1 MGRSFA
7 FVAQNQGERGT
18 IVLRLAILPGGK
30 VMYHWGMPAEVQ
42 SEARET
48 AVPAAAQAASGMH
61 IISARTLRYAAL
73 AVIVVVFALGTWSW
87 VQFGRASGLGF
98 GLYTQ
103 SDFPAVTI
111 ASRMVSQGRGA
122 DLYSLPAQL
131 EGQRQLIAE
140 GYVALS
146 PSDDLKYP
154 YPYAPFTAV
163 LLSPLSGLTPT
174 VAWAVWDILNI
185 GGMAGGLWFLLSAL
199 SLSKWTT
206 LLLLLGGLTSIPF
219 IVNLEQGQSSGVVM
233 LGLALGIGFL
243 KRGRALPAGLAFGLL
258 LLKVQWLPFLVL
270 VLLWKR
276 QWRALAGIAA
286 TGAVLMLLTV
296 VQIGM
301 AWIPGYIDMLLRSQR
316 YDRALLLDP
325 AYSHSLAGGLTALLG
340 GGTDELVRSISL
352 GVMLVLTG
360 FLLWVWRRPWQPNT
374 REWDGM
380 MALTLL
386 AAILTN
392 LQLNTHDLVL
402 LVLPGALG
410 LSYLLTAR
418 HAGLTVGWCVVLW
431 VGYVAM
437 LFMPMIFALP
447 LRLTTLLI
455 LAMTLVMATPFVVRF
470 KSGSIPIP
478 T

>member
-1 MGRSFA
+1 
-7 FVAQNQGERGT
+7 
-18 IVLRLAILPGGK
+18 
-30 VMYHWGMPAEVQ
+30 MYHWGMPAEVQ

-48 AVPAAAQAASGMH
+48 AVPAGTQATGGLH
-61 IISARTLRYAAL
+61 IISARTLRYTAL
-73 AVIVVVFALGTWSW
+73 GVIVVVFALGTWSW

-98 GLYTQ
+98 GLFTQ

-111 ASRMVSQGRGA
+111 ASRMVSEGRGA
-122 DLYSLPAQL
+122 DLYSLQAQL

-140 GYVALS
+140 GYVALV

-163 LLSPLSGLTPT
+163 LLSPLSGLTPN
-174 VAWAVWDILNI
+174 VAWAIWDILNI
-185 GGMAGGLWFLLSAL
+185 GGMAGGLWFLLSSL
-199 SLSKWTT
+199 SLSKWTR

-243 KRGRALPAGLAFGLL
+243 TRGRGLPGGLAFGLL
-258 LLKVQWLPFLVL
+258 LLKVQWLPFLLL

-276 QWRALAGIAA
+276 QWRALAGIVA
-286 TGAVLMLLTV
+286 TGVVLMLLTV
-296 VQIGM
+296 ARIGTE
-301 AWIPGYIDMLLRSQR
+301 WVPGYIDMLLRSQR

-340 GGTDELVRSISL
+340 GGTDELVRGISL
-352 GVMLVLTG
+352 GVMLALAG
-360 FLLWVWRRPWQPNT
+360 FLLWVWRKPWQPGT
-374 REWDGM
+374 GEWDGR

-392 LQLNTHDLVL
+392 LQLNTHDLAL
-402 LVLPGALG
+402 LVLPSALG
-410 LSYLLTAR
+410 LSYLLAAR
-418 HAGLTVGWCVVLW
+418 HAGLTIGWYALLW
-431 VGYVAM
+431 AGYVSM
-437 LFMPMIFALP
+437 LFMPLVFALP

-455 LAMTLVMATPFVVRF
+455 LAMMVVVAAPFVVRF
-470 KSGSIPIP
+470 RSESIPIP

>member
-1 MGRSFA
+1 
-7 FVAQNQGERGT
+7 
-18 IVLRLAILPGGK
+18 LPGGK
-30 VMYHWGMPAEVQ
+30 VMYHWSMPAEVQ

-48 AVPAAAQAASGMH
+48 AVPAAQATGGMH
-61 IISARTLRYAAL
+61 IVSTRTLRFAAL
-73 AVIVVVFALGTWSW
+73 AVIVTVFALGTWSW
-87 VQFGRASGLGF
+87 VQFGLASGRGF
-98 GLYTQ
+98 GLFTQ

-131 EGQRQLIAE
+131 EGQRQLIAQ

-174 VAWAVWDILNI
+174 VAWAVWDIVNI

-199 SLSKWTT
+199 SLSKWTR
-206 LLLLLGGLTSIPF
+206 LLLLLGGLTSVPF

-233 LGLALGIGFL
+233 LGLGLGISFL
-243 KRGRALPAGLAFGLL
+243 KRGRRLPAGLAFGLL

-276 QWRALAGIAA
+276 QWRTLAGMVA
-286 TGAVLMLLTV
+286 TWAVLMLLTV
-296 VQIGM
+296 ARIGTE
-301 AWIPGYIDMLLRSQR
+301 WIPGYIDMVLRTQR

-340 GGTDELVRSISL
+340 GGTDALVRGISL
-352 GVMLVLTG
+352 GVMLVLAG
-360 FLLWVWRRPWQPNT
+360 FVLWVWRRPWQPDT
-374 REWDGM
+374 GELDGM
-380 MALTLL
+380 MALTFL

-392 LQLNTHDLVL
+392 LQLNTHDLAL

-410 LSYLLTAR
+410 LSYLLAAR
-418 HAGLTVGWCVVLW
+418 RAGLTAAWCAMLW
-431 VGYVAM
+431 AGYVAL
-437 LFMPMIFALP
+437 LFMPLIFALP

-455 LAMTLVMATPFVVRF
+455 LTMTLVVAVPFVVRF
-470 KSGSIPIP
+470 KSERIPIP
-478 T
+478 TRL